1 MDRVEKPSPIRK
13 SEFANEGDVN
23 QRQAAELASPT
34 GREDHLGL
42 TEAGATAASEIN
54 KPISA
59 RPRSEV
65 TGRHDAGSQANETV
79 DGLSA
84 LEEALR
90 HAAED
95 TPSGADSSLTDDV
108 PVFDRAGA
116 PPKI

>member
-1 MDRVEKPSPIRK
+1 MDRIEKPHANRQ
-13 SEFANEGDVN
+13 SEFANQGEVN

-42 TEAGATAASEIN
+42 TESGATAASEIN
-54 KPISA
+54 KPIGA

-95 TPSGADSSLTDDV
+95 TPTGGSGRADDV